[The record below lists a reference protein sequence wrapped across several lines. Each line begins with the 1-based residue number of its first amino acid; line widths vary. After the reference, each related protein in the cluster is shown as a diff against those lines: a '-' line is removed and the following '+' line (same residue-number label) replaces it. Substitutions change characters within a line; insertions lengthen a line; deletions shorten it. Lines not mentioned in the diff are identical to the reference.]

1 MFNALL
7 VFVAALVVA
16 LPCPSLS
23 QGHGLTSEQVRALE
37 SAQGP
42 YEVSILTGEVDGI
55 SRTVVILG
63 ETHLK
68 TEKEFEQGRDVLA
81 VFPDRS
87 VEGIFL
93 EGVDSAVYDTTM
105 YVYSFKYGDFPSTI
119 GLAQVEDHIVREAE
133 TVVREK
139 QLTEGSP
146 TDLSQTVKVVQAGGY
161 DFSFRGSDM
170 LNLHRNRQAVR
181 VRYLE
186 EGYRISFVER
196 GALYGRPIASVGIFG
211 LVTTTSI
218 EKFLERQLKV
228 PRTNGVSSHTLSRRR
243 FLHFLARRASCS
255 AILLSVGGA
264 LYHYGGMSEILDGR
278 NANMV
283 RNLLGFFRD
292 ENGLILQL
300 AIVGRAHVPG
310 MAQLLEARGFTS
322 RPLR

>member
-1 MFNALL
+1 MVNALL
-7 VFVAALVVA
+7 VFIVALMAA

-23 QGHGLTSEQVRALE
+23 QGHGLTSQQVSALE
-37 SAQGP
+37 WAQGP

-55 SRTVVILG
+55 PRTVVVLG

-68 TEKEFEQGRDVLA
+68 TENEFEQGRGVLA

-93 EGVDSAVYDTTM
+93 EGVDSAVYDATM
-105 YVYSFKYGDFPSTI
+105 DVYSLKYGDFPSTI

-146 TDLSQTVKVVQAGGY
+146 SDLSQTVKVVQAGGY
-161 DFSFRGSDM
+161 DFSFRGADM
-170 LNLHRNRQAVR
+170 LHLHRNRQAVR
-181 VRYLE
+181 IRYLE
-186 EGYRISFVER
+186 EGYKISFVER
-196 GALYGRPIASVGIFG
+196 GALYGLPIAVAGVFG
-211 LVTTTSI
+211 LVTTTGI
-218 EKFLERQLKV
+218 EKFLEYQLKV
-228 PRTNGVSSHTLSRRR
+228 PRTNGVSSDRLSRRR
-243 FLHFLARRASCS
+243 FLHSLARRASCS
-255 AILLSVGGA
+255 AILLSIGGT

-283 RNLLGFFRD
+283 RNLLSFFRD

-310 MAQLLEARGFTS
+310 MTQLLEARGFTS